1 MTTPLDYAL
10 RYVELDWPVLPC
22 YPQAKRPMTA
32 KGYLDASLDV
42 EQVKAWWTATPD
54 ANVAIAIPE
63 GVVIVDVD
71 DPEALERLRHSDRE
85 LPATITSETARGAH
99 YWYRH
104 TTGPDV
110 AAAIQLDGVDLK
122 CRGGY
127 VLVPPSIHPSG
138 EPYRWRVPPSPN
150 NLADAPDW
158 LEEELRKE
166 RGTVLSEGALGV
178 SAGEVLAGVTQ
189 GERNQTLFRY
199 ACQLRRRNLGL
210 EEAQVLVSHA
220 AAHCI
225 PPLPPAEVAQLLRS
239 AWRYEPGGATGP
251 EPGGVVEIRDLLA
264 EEFPPLKWVVPGL
277 ICEGLV
283 ILASAPKVGKS
294 WMAFNLSLAV
304 TNGGF
309 FLGRYRVEAG
319 EVLFLDLE
327 QPPRRTQARLRALPW
342 TSEHS
347 GLWFAH
353 DWPTHDRGGFSQLAA
368 WLSDHPAARL
378 VVVDVLQKLIGDRPK
393 GGNAYEVDYRIYSDL
408 KAVADQAGVTVL
420 ALHHDRKTDTSDD
433 LDKVSGSRALVGSAD
448 GVLILSRRRGEFAGR
463 LMATG
468 REITDQRIPI
478 HWSPDHRV
486 WVASELPD
494 GTAANVGEL
503 IRNQV
508 AGPVPV

>member
-1 MTTPLDYAL
+1 M
-10 RYVELDWPVLPC
+10 
-22 YPQAKRPMTA
+22 
-32 KGYLDASLDV
+32 
-42 EQVKAWWTATPD
+42 
-54 ANVAIAIPE
+54 
-63 GVVIVDVD
+63 
-71 DPEALERLRHSDRE
+71 
-85 LPATITSETARGAH
+85 
-99 YWYRH
+99 
-104 TTGPDV
+104 
-110 AAAIQLDGVDLK
+110 
-122 CRGGY
+122 
-127 VLVPPSIHPSG
+127 
-138 EPYRWRVPPSPN
+138 
-150 NLADAPDW
+150 
-158 LEEELRKE
+158 
-166 RGTVLSEGALGV
+166 
-178 SAGEVLAGVTQ
+178 
-189 GERNQTLFRY
+189 
-199 ACQLRRRNLGL
+199 
-210 EEAQVLVSHA
+210 
-220 AAHCI
+220 
-225 PPLPPAEVAQLLRS
+225 
-239 AWRYEPGGATGP
+239 
-251 EPGGVVEIRDLLA
+251 
-264 EEFPPLKWVVPGL
+264 
-277 ICEGLV
+277 
-283 ILASAPKVGKS
+283 ASAPKVGKS